1 MNVEY
6 CGNHSGH
13 QCKLAHLK
21 IPQDV
26 RSIVATKLQLGVDIG
41 RILDDIREG
50 ISENDGVGRE
60 HLIDRQAVLNIRRK
74 LNIGS
79 VEKHSN
85 VYVHGWNYSM
95 LKIIAQSYY

>member
-1 MNVEY
+1 MAIIVATSVSWLY
-6 CGNHSGH
+6 
-13 QCKLAHLK
+13 LK

-60 HLIDRQAVLNIRRK
+60 HLIDRQDVLNIRRYR
-74 LNIGS
+74 
-79 VEKHSN
+79 EC
-85 VYVHGWNYSM
+85 
-95 LKIIAQSYY
+95 